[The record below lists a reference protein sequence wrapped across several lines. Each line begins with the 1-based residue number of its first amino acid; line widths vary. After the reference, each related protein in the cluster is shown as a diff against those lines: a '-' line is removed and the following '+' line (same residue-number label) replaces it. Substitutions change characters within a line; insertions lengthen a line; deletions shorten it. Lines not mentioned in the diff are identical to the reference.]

1 MATAM
6 GSLRRLLMAPSLRD
20 VSFAGRGFP
29 VTETAAT
36 RQLESVPQA
45 VVTGFE
51 WGIESKDRWE
61 IERRLSLVD
70 PEVQGFAYEGATM
83 ASVIRDAMPGRGGR
97 TRELL
102 QGAGRRHIFLNYIGI
117 GFAMA
122 KLPRPLWRKVVPE
135 DLDGEEFYPPMSWLA
150 VDGYGFDRAYFDPAR
165 WVEGQRQETP
175 YAWDGHP
182 EYFRRAVDQGIGRAL
197 WFIHG
202 AHVGQVSSA
211 VRRFASGRAPDLWA
225 GVGLAATFAGCST
238 ADELGVLRAEAGE
251 LHGHVAQ
258 GAVFAA
264 KARHFSAAVPEH
276 TRTALHALAGISVEA
291 AAALA
296 DAAAPVPGAAGGV
309 PAYELWRR
317 AVREQL
323 PAHTR
328 QAFLE

>member
-36 RQLESVPQA
+36 RQLETIPQA
-45 VVTGFE
+45 VVAGFE
-51 WGIESKDRWE
+51 WGIESRDLWE
-61 IERRLSLVD
+61 VERRLSLVD

-83 ASVIRDAMPGRGGR
+83 ASVIRDSLPGRGGR

-117 GFAMA
+117 GFALA
-122 KLPRPLWRKVVPE
+122 KLPRPLWKKAVPGG
-135 DLDGEEFYPPMSWLA
+135 LVGEEFYPPMSWLA

-165 WVEGQRQETP
+165 WVEGQRPDTP
-175 YAWDGHP
+175 YAWEGHP
-182 EYFRRAVDQGIGRAL
+182 DYFRRAVDQGIGRAL

-211 VRRFASGRAPDLWA
+211 VRRFASEREPDLWA

-238 ADELGVLRAEAGE
+238 AAELAVLRAEAGA
-251 LHGHVAQ
+251 LQGHVAQ

-264 KARHFSAAVPEH
+264 KARHFSGAVPEH
-276 TRTALHALAGISVEA
+276 TRGALHALAGITVEA

-296 DAAAPVPGAAGGV
+296 DAAAPAGGAGGDV

-317 AVREQL
+317 AVRERL
-323 PAHTR
+323 LTHTR

>member
-1 MATAM
+1 MATAT

-29 VTETAAT
+29 VAETAAT
-36 RQLESVPQA
+36 RQLETIPQT

-51 WGIESKDRWE
+51 WGIESKDLWE
-61 IERRLSLVD
+61 TERRLSLVD

-83 ASVIRDAMPGRGGR
+83 ASVIRDSLPGRGGR

-122 KLPRPLWRKVVPE
+122 KLPRPLWKKVMPD

-165 WVEGQRQETP
+165 WVDDQRPDTP
-175 YAWDGHP
+175 YAWEGRPD
-182 EYFRRAVDQGIGRAL
+182 YFRRAVDQGIGRAL

-202 AHVGQVSSA
+202 AHVGQVSAA
-211 VRRFASGRAPDLWA
+211 VRRFASEREPDLWA

-238 ADELGVLRAEAGE
+238 TDELTALRAEAGE
-251 LHGHVAQ
+251 LSGHVAQ
-258 GAVFAA
+258 GSVFAA
-264 KARHFSAAVPEH
+264 KARHFSATVPEH
-276 TRTALHALAGISVEA
+276 TRTALHALAGITVEA

-296 DAAAPVPGAAGGV
+296 DDAAPAPGAAGDV
-309 PAYELWRR
+309 PTYELWRR

-323 PAHTR
+323 VAHTR
-328 QAFLE
+328 